1 MSMDRAIALLQEG
14 YTCALVKE
22 DKELCST
29 QRGVAPLLSWLEEK
43 EDCEGAFAAD
53 KVVGKAAAFLYI
65 LLGVK
70 KVHALV
76 LSEGAEEV
84 FLRYGVPYSFE
95 EKAPAIRNRKG
106 DGFCPME
113 QAVWE
118 IDEPKKA
125 YRVICQTLQKLKEKK

>member
-22 DKELCST
+22 GRELCST
-29 QRGVAPLLSWLEEK
+29 QRGVAPLLSWLKEK

-76 LSEGAEEV
+76 LSESAEAV

-95 EKAPAIRNRKG
+95 EKVPAIRNRKG

-113 QAVWE
+113 QAVLRMG
-118 IDEPKKA
+118 EPKKA
-125 YRVICQTLQKLKEKK
+125 YEKICQTLQKLKEKR